1 MREQY
6 GRDVRI
12 NADGRPSGEQMG
24 HYIGHPRPI
33 GVQHMPSLLTDP
45 RFVVAKQGT
54 IDLDNYPTRL
64 PGKQNKD
71 ALKAKV
77 AEERDKIIKLQEKL
91 YADDR
96 YALLLLFQAMD
107 ASGKD
112 SCAKHV
118 LSGVNPVGVRTWSFK
133 SPSEEELA
141 HDFLWR
147 HACAL
152 PVRGTIGIHNRSH
165 YEEVLVVR
173 VHPEYLMGQ
182 KIPGIGSAKDV
193 KGAFWKQRFESI
205 RNFEEHIA
213 AQGIILMK
221 FHLRMGRDAQKERF
235 MERLDD
241 PLKNWKFSI
250 GDVQERA
257 HWDAYM
263 KAYEEAIGAT
273 ATPHA
278 PWYLV
283 PADEQWE
290 TRATV
295 AQLVRERLE
304 AMDLRSPTLTA
315 KAKAGLVEARKVLAA
330 E

>member
-1 MREQY
+1 
-6 GRDVRI
+6 
-12 NADGRPSGEQMG
+12 
-24 HYIGHPRPI
+24 
-33 GVQHMPSLLTDP
+33 MPSLLTDP
-45 RFVVAKQGT
+45 RFVITKQDSIT
-54 IDLDNYPTRL
+54 INKFPTRL
-64 PGKQNKD
+64 PDKPKKD
-71 ALKAKV
+71 ALKEKV
-77 AEERDKIIKLQEKL
+77 AEEREKIIKLQEQL
-91 YADDR
+91 YTDGR
-96 YALLLLFQAMD
+96 HSLLLLFQGMD

-133 SPSEEELA
+133 APSEEELA

-152 PVRGTIGIHNRSH
+152 PVRGTIGVHNRSH

-173 VHPEYLMGQ
+173 VHPEYLMGR
-182 KIPGIGSAKDV
+182 KIPGIGSVKDV
-193 KGAFWKQRFESI
+193 DASFWKQRFESI
-205 RNFEEHIA
+205 RNFEEHLA
-213 AQGIILMK
+213 AQGIVIMK
-221 FHLRMGRDAQKERF
+221 FHLRMGREAQKERL

-241 PLKNWKFSI
+241 PLKNWKFSVDDI
-250 GDVQERA
+250 HERA
-257 HWDAYM
+257 RWDDYM

-273 ATPHA
+273 AAPHA

-304 AMDLRSPTLTA
+304 AMDLQPPQLSD
-315 KAKAGLVEARKVLAA
+315 KAKAGLVEARKLLAA
-330 E
+330 EQ

>member
-1 MREQY
+1 
-6 GRDVRI
+6 
-12 NADGRPSGEQMG
+12 
-24 HYIGHPRPI
+24 
-33 GVQHMPSLLTDP
+33 MPELLHDP
-45 RFVVAKQGT
+45 AFVVAKQGA
-54 IDLDNYPTRL
+54 IDLDKYPTRL
-64 PGKQNKD
+64 PGKPKKEE
-71 ALKAKV
+71 LKEKV
-77 AEERDKIIKLQEKL
+77 AEERDAIIKLQEKL

-96 YALLLLFQAMD
+96 HALLIVFQAMD

-133 SPSEEELA
+133 APSNEELA

-152 PVRGTIGIHNRSH
+152 PERGVIGIHNRSH

-182 KIPGIGSAKDV
+182 KIPGIESVKDV
-193 KGAFWKQRFESI
+193 DAAFWKRRFESI
-205 RNFEEHIA
+205 RNFEEHLA
-213 AQGIILMK
+213 AQGIVLMK
-221 FHLRMGRDAQKERF
+221 FHLRMGRDAQKERL

-241 PLKNWKFSI
+241 PLKNWKFSVDDI
-250 GDVQERA
+250 HERA
-257 HWDAYM
+257 RWDDYM
-263 KAYEEAIGAT
+263 KAYEDAIGAT
-273 ATPHA
+273 AAPHA

-295 AQLVRERLE
+295 AQLVRERME
-304 AMDLRSPTLTA
+304 AMDLQPPQLTD
-315 KAKAGLVEARKVLAA
+315 KQKAGLVEARKLLAA
-330 E
+330 EK

>member
-1 MREQY
+1 
-6 GRDVRI
+6 
-12 NADGRPSGEQMG
+12 
-24 HYIGHPRPI
+24 
-33 GVQHMPSLLTDP
+33 MPSLLHDP

-54 IDLDNYPTRL
+54 ISFDKFPTRL
-64 PGKQNKD
+64 PGKPKKD
-71 ALKAKV
+71 DLKEKV
-77 AEERDKIIKLQEKL
+77 AEEREKIIKLQEKL

-133 SPSEEELA
+133 APTAEEHA

-152 PVRGTIGIHNRSH
+152 PVRGAIGVHNRSH

-173 VHPEYLMGQ
+173 VHPEYLLGQ
-182 KIPGIGSAKDV
+182 KIPGIASVADV
-193 KGAFWKQRFESI
+193 GPALWKKRFESI
-205 RNFEEHIA
+205 RNFEAHLA
-213 AQGIILMK
+213 AEGIVLMK
-221 FHLRMGRDAQKERF
+221 FHLCMGRDAQKERL

-241 PLKNWKFSI
+241 PLKNWKMNVD
-250 GDVQERA
+250 DVHERA
-257 HWDAYM
+257 RWPDYM

-273 ATPHA
+273 AAPHA

-304 AMDLRSPTLTA
+304 AMDLQEPQLSD
-315 KAKAGLVEARKVLAA
+315 KAKAGLVEARKLLA
-330 E
+330 EE